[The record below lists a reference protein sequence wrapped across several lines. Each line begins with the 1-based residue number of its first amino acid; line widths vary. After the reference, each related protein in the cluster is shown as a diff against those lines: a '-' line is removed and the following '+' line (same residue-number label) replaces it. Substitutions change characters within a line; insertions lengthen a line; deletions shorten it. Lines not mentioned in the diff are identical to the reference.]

1 MLTAVFL
8 QTHLLGSADAVQ
20 MLHRTI
26 ISIGSLPINRSIYL
40 QEVRPQKQSTGSG
53 KSKPENT
60 LGKYCTCTMGIVDV
74 RNLSKFPA
82 TATVA
87 ATFTSAAV
95 MAIVVAVDTT
105 TVFDEAVHEES
116 SDPTLVANQRHWNW

>member
-1 MLTAVFL
+1 MQYKCYIEQLY
-8 QTHLLGSADAVQ
+8 LLDP
-20 MLHRTI
+20 
-26 ISIGSLPINRSIYL
+26 LPINRSIYL
-40 QEVRPQKQSTGSG
+40 QEVRPQKQSTRSG

-87 ATFTSAAV
+87 ATFTSTTLI
-95 MAIVVAVDTT
+95 AIVVAVDTT
-105 TVFDEAVHEES
+105 TVFGEAVHEES
-116 SDPTLVANQRHWNW
+116 SGPTLVANQRHWNW

>member
-1 MLTAVFL
+1 MQYKCYIEQLY
-8 QTHLLGSADAVQ
+8 LLDP
-20 MLHRTI
+20 
-26 ISIGSLPINRSIYL
+26 LPINRSIYL
-40 QEVRPQKQSTGSG
+40 QEVRPQKQSTRSG

-87 ATFTSAAV
+87 ATFTLATVMLPQGECLAAYSAAALSPHRIHLGRV
-95 MAIVVAVDTT
+95 PD
-105 TVFDEAVHEES
+105 HLLPS
-116 SDPTLVANQRHWNW
+116 QNN